1 MARPNLHTG
10 ASPAVQSFQ
19 ALGTTAVIV
28 VADPAALRTVHSI
41 VTGLTADLDRAC
53 SRFRDDSELSALNA
67 TPATPVEVSPLLLDA
82 VEVALRAARI
92 TGGRVSPTVGTAMR
106 LIGYDRD
113 FSQIARG
120 ARTVDPD
127 ASGPMAPVIRI
138 RPVPGW
144 RMVVVDR
151 AASTVRIPPGV
162 ELDLGATAKALCA
175 DRAAAAAS
183 AATGV
188 GVLVSLG
195 GDIAVAGSTP
205 EGGWVIRVTD
215 DHAARA
221 GRADDHAGQA
231 NAANGGQADA
241 SDAAGQTISL
251 SSGGL
256 ATSSTTV
263 RRWAGPPRPGD
274 TRPTT
279 VHHII
284 DPSTGAPAAGGWRTA
299 SVVAASCVD
308 ANIASTAAI
317 ILGPQAPSWLEE
329 RGMAARLVADDGSVT
344 RVAGWPAGP
353 EDDPEPNPG
362 GGARPVAVGGRTRLG
377 FEPRGPGDPG
387 RGRAS

>member
-1 MARPNLHTG
+1 MGRLNPPIPLGPIARG
-10 ASPAVQSFQ
+10 APSTPPAVDAFP
-19 ALGTTAVIV
+19 ALGTTAVLV
-28 VADPAALRTVHSI
+28 VSDPAALDAVRAI
-41 VTGLTADLDRAC
+41 VAGLIADLDRAC

-113 FSQIARG
+113 FGQMLRSSLAAGGGPDPG
-120 ARTVDPD
+120 AN
-127 ASGPMAPVIRI
+127 GPGAGGAVAPVIRI

-175 DRAAAAAS
+175 DRAASGAS
-183 AATGV
+183 EATGA

-195 GDIAVAGSTP
+195 GDIAVAGAAP
-205 EGGWVIRVTD
+205 EGGWVIRVS
-215 DHAARA
+215 
-221 GRADDHAGQA
+221 DDHAGPT
-231 NAANGGQADA
+231 GGGD
-241 SDAAGQTISL
+241 DPGQTISL
-251 SSGGL
+251 TAGGL

-263 RRWAGPPRPGD
+263 RRWAGPPRRGD
-274 TRPTT
+274 GAPAP

-284 DPSTGAPAAGGWRTA
+284 HPSTGAPAAGGWRTA
-299 SVVAASCVD
+299 TAVAATCVD

-317 ILGPQAPSWLEE
+317 ILGPRAPSWLEE
-329 RGMAARLVADDGSVT
+329 RGLAARLVADDGAVT
-344 RVAGWPAGP
+344 RVGGWPAEPG
-353 EDDPEPNPG
+353 EDPDDNPDG
-362 GGARPVAVGGRTRLG
+362 GGRAAAVGGPARAP
-377 FEPRGPGDPG
+377 FDPSDPG